1 MNLLRNEPRLN
12 TARPVTNL
20 IGARNR
26 RAPRGSGC
34 RHHGAKGGLTFT
46 SR

>member
-1 MNLLRNEPRLN
+1 MNPLRNEPRLQ
-12 TARPVTNL
+12 TAPPVANL
-20 IGARNR
+20 IGARNL